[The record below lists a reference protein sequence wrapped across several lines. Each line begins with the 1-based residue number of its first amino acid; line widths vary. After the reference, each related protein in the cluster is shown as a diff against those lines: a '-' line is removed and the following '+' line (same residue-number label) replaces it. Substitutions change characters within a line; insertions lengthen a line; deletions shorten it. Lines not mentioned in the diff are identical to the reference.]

1 MPLPPQA
8 GGGRTRPVRTLKV
21 RVDRTAKIRHFVIAL
36 TTYMAQA
43 LAGTTDSSAARSAS
57 TGKAPDLFELKSASL
72 SLLSLVLKTADM
84 AALAQSLQARLGE
97 TPDAFHHDP
106 LLIDLSGLA
115 TPGTA
120 DGAAQ
125 GPAEGTAQ
133 ASAEGAPEGHTSGD
147 ASPAAADETDPADDA
162 TAQPPRL
169 QLSHLLPLLR
179 QYRLQPVGVIGANA
193 AELAQAAELGLA
205 EAPETAAPAPRAEP
219 RVETV
224 VQQVI
229 KEVVVERQVEVPV
242 MTEAR
247 TVFVD
252 KPLRS
257 GQQVYAK
264 GADLVVLALVNHGAE
279 VIADGNIH
287 IYAPLRGKAIA
298 GARGNTDARIFAQ
311 CLDAE
316 LIAIAGIYRTT
327 ENPLPDNVRGKA
339 AMVRLD
345 GEKLLM
351 DPLPQ

>member
-1 MPLPPQA
+1 
-8 GGGRTRPVRTLKV
+8 
-21 RVDRTAKIRHFVIAL
+21 
-36 TTYMAQA
+36 MAQA
-43 LAGTTDSSAARSAS
+43 LAGTPDTAAARSAT

-72 SLLSLVLKTADM
+72 SLLSLVLKTADL
-84 AALAQSLQARLGE
+84 AALEQSLTARLGE

-106 LLIDLSGLA
+106 LLLDLSQLPL
-115 TPGTA
+115 PGHDGSNADVAAQMPMAAVPADAQAAGGVDAQPQADANGQLSLTSVDPGSPVCAPA
-120 DGAAQ
+120 DGRGDFAGDTARLDLAA
-125 GPAEGTAQ
+125 
-133 ASAEGAPEGHTSGD
+133 
-147 ASPAAADETDPADDA
+147 
-162 TAQPPRL
+162 
-169 QLSHLLPLLR
+169 LLPLLR
-179 QYRLQPVGVIGANA
+179 RHRLQPVGVVGANA

-205 EAPETAAPAPRAEP
+205 EAPEAHAPVARAEP

-242 MTEAR
+242 MSEAR

-311 CLDAE
+311 CLEAE